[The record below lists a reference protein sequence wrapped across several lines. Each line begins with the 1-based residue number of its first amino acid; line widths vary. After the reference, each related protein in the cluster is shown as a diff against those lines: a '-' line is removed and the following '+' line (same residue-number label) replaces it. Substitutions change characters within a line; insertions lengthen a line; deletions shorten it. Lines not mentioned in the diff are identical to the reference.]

1 MHKTFLS
8 TDPMSCR
15 HHPARLQSRRLKSM
29 MLDYNSLLLALGVS
43 AACLAVTLM
52 GSWLV
57 RRSETVLLTATVG
70 LVLVVSGI
78 FVYSAYVNTPEKWLG
93 VANFVLFHAGFAT
106 IWGAGKQFL
115 TGRVFLPAIA
125 IRAFAAMVFSVVP
138 MLSGYDGLAFIAD
151 NLAIAL
157 LLFATARQYWLA
169 RAEAPAPLLGITA
182 LYTLTAIS
190 FFLCAAVLIS
200 DGKLVLGHAPSNW
213 AEDLSLAVCIAGMTG
228 IGALSLALH
237 QWRLA
242 ARHRLDAITDPLTG
256 LLNRRALFDQ
266 YGTRPMGTTTA
277 VIVFDIDHFKSVN
290 DRFGHATGDRV
301 LNVFAGELS
310 AHCRTGD
317 TAARLGGEE
326 FVLVLKEIMPGR
338 AELTAER
345 IRRAFEAR
353 EIHIDD
359 EVLTC
364 TVSVGVAPGRSKS
377 LDFDTML
384 SAADK
389 ALYVAKRAGRNRV
402 ELASYLKAVPVEATR
417 TAS

>member
-1 MHKTFLS
+1 
-8 TDPMSCR
+8 
-15 HHPARLQSRRLKSM
+15 M

-78 FVYSAYVNTPEKWLG
+78 FIYSAYVNTPEKWLG

-115 TGRVFLPAIA
+115 TGRVSLLAIA
-125 IRAFAAMVFSVVP
+125 IRALAATVFSVVP

-169 RAEAPAPLLGITA
+169 RAEAPAPLLGIA
-182 LYTLTAIS
+182 VLYTLTAIS
-190 FFLCAAVLIS
+190 FVLCAAVLIS
-200 DGKLVLGHAPSNW
+200 DGKLVLGKAPSNW

-266 YGTRPMGTTTA
+266 YGTRPIGTTTA

-290 DRFGHATGDRV
+290 DRFGHAAGDRV

-377 LDFDTML
+377 LDFDAML

-402 ELASYLKAVPVEATR
+402 ELACYLKAVPVEATR

>member
-1 MHKTFLS
+1 
-8 TDPMSCR
+8 
-15 HHPARLQSRRLKSM
+15 M

-57 RRSETVLLTATVG
+57 RRAETVLLTATVG

-78 FVYSAYVNTPEKWLG
+78 FVYSAYVNTPETWLG

-115 TGRVFLPAIA
+115 TGRVSLLAIA
-125 IRAFAAMVFSVVP
+125 IRAFAAMVLSIVP

-169 RAEAPAPLLGITA
+169 RAEAPAPLLGITG

-190 FFLCAAVLIS
+190 FVLCAAVLIS
-200 DGKLVLGHAPSNW
+200 DGKLVLGKAPSNW

-266 YGTRPMGTTTA
+266 YGARPMGTTTA

-290 DRFGHATGDRV
+290 DRFGHAAGDRV

-364 TVSVGVAPGRSKS
+364 TVSVGVAPARSKS

>member
-1 MHKTFLS
+1 MT
-8 TDPMSCR
+8 
-15 HHPARLQSRRLKSM
+15 
-29 MLDYNSLLLALGVS
+29 LDYNSLLLALGVS

-57 RRSETVLLTATVG
+57 RRAETVLLTATIG
-70 LVLVVSGI
+70 LVFVVSGI
-78 FVYSAYVNTPEKWLG
+78 FVYSAYVNRPQIWLG
-93 VANFVLFHAGFAT
+93 VASFVLFHAGFAT

-115 TGRVFLPAIA
+115 TGGLPIPALA
-125 IRAFAAMVFSVVP
+125 IRALAAMIFSVVP
-138 MLSGYDGLAFIAD
+138 MLAGYDGLAFIAD

-169 RAEAPAPLLGITA
+169 RAEAPAPILGIAA

-190 FFLCAAVLIS
+190 FVLCAGVLIA
-200 DGKLVLGHAPSNW
+200 DGKLVLGAAPNNW

-242 ARHRLDAITDPLTG
+242 ARHRLEAITDPLTG
-256 LLNRRALFDQ
+256 LLNRRAVFDQ
-266 YGTRPMGTTTA
+266 YGTRPMGSTAA

-290 DRFGHATGDRV
+290 DRYGHAAGDRV
-301 LNVFAGELS
+301 ITVFADELT
-310 AHCRTGD
+310 AHCRPGD

-326 FVLVLKEIMPGR
+326 FALVLKEIMPGR

-353 EIHIDD
+353 EIPIDGD
-359 EVLTC
+359 VLKC
-364 TVSVGVAPGRSKS
+364 TVSVGVAPGSS
-377 LDFDTML
+377 TPLDFDAML

-389 ALYVAKRAGRNRV
+389 ALYAAKRGGRNRV
-402 ELASYLKAVPVEATR
+402 ELAGHLQAVALEATR

>member
-1 MHKTFLS
+1 MT
-8 TDPMSCR
+8 
-15 HHPARLQSRRLKSM
+15 
-29 MLDYNSLLLALGVS
+29 LDYNSLLLALGVS

-57 RRSETVLLTATVG
+57 RRAETVLLTATIG
-70 LVLVVSGI
+70 LVFVVSGI
-78 FVYSAYVNTPEKWLG
+78 FVYSAYVNRPQIWLG
-93 VANFVLFHAGFAT
+93 VASFVLFHAGFAT

-115 TGRVFLPAIA
+115 TGRLPIPALA
-125 IRAFAAMVFSVVP
+125 IRALAAMIFSVVP
-138 MLSGYDGLAFIAD
+138 MLAGYDGLAFIAD

-169 RAEAPAPLLGITA
+169 RAEAPAPILGIAA

-190 FFLCAAVLIS
+190 FVLCAGVLIA
-200 DGKLVLGHAPSNW
+200 DGKLVLGAAPNNW

-242 ARHRLDAITDPLTG
+242 ARHRLEAITDPLTG
-256 LLNRRALFDQ
+256 LLNRRAVFDQ
-266 YGTRPMGTTTA
+266 YGTRPMSSTTA

-290 DRFGHATGDRV
+290 DRYGHAAGDRV
-301 LNVFAGELS
+301 ITVFADELT
-310 AHCRTGD
+310 AHCRPGD

-326 FVLVLKEIMPGR
+326 FALVLKEIMPGR

-353 EIHIDD
+353 EIPIDGD
-359 EVLTC
+359 VLKC
-364 TVSVGVAPGRSKS
+364 TVSVGVAPGRSTP
-377 LDFDTML
+377 LDFDAML

-389 ALYVAKRAGRNRV
+389 ALYAAKRGGRNRV
-402 ELASYLKAVPVEATR
+402 ELAGHLQAVPLEVSR

>member
-1 MHKTFLS
+1 MT
-8 TDPMSCR
+8 
-15 HHPARLQSRRLKSM
+15 
-29 MLDYNSLLLALGVS
+29 LDYNSLLLALGIS

-57 RRSETVLLTATVG
+57 RRAETVLLTATIG

-78 FVYSAYVNTPEKWLG
+78 FVYSAYVNRPEALFAIG
-93 VANFVLFHAGFAT
+93 SFVLFHAGFAT

-115 TGRVFLPAIA
+115 TGRVSIAAIA
-125 IRAFAAMVFSVVP
+125 IRALAAIAASILP

-169 RAEAPAPLLGITA
+169 RAEAPAPLLGIAA

-190 FFLCAAVLIS
+190 FLLCAAVLVS
-200 DGKLVLGHAPSNW
+200 DGKLVLGKAPSNW
-213 AEDLSLAVCIAGMTG
+213 AEDLSLAICIAGMTG

-242 ARHRLDAITDPLTG
+242 ARHRLEAITDPLTG
-256 LLNRRALFDQ
+256 LLNRRAVFDE

-290 DRFGHATGDRV
+290 DRYGHAAGDRV
-301 LNVFAGELS
+301 ITVFADELT
-310 AHCRTGD
+310 AHCRPGD

-326 FVLVLKEIMPGR
+326 FALVLKEIMPGR

-353 EIHIDD
+353 EIPIDG
-359 EVLTC
+359 EVLKC
-364 TVSVGVAPGRSKS
+364 TVSVGVAPGRGQM

-389 ALYVAKRAGRNRV
+389 ALYAAKRGGRNRV
-402 ELASYLKAVPVEATR
+402 ELAGHLQAVPLEASR

>member
-1 MHKTFLS
+1 
-8 TDPMSCR
+8 
-15 HHPARLQSRRLKSM
+15 M

-57 RRSETVLLTATVG
+57 RRSETVLLTATIG

-115 TGRVFLPAIA
+115 TGRVSLLAIA
-125 IRAFAAMVFSVVP
+125 IRALAAMVFSVVP

-169 RAEAPAPLLGITA
+169 RAEAPAPLLGIA
-182 LYTLTAIS
+182 VLYTLTAIS

-266 YGTRPMGTTTA
+266 YGARPMGTTTA

>member
-1 MHKTFLS
+1 
-8 TDPMSCR
+8 
-15 HHPARLQSRRLKSM
+15 M

-78 FVYSAYVNTPEKWLG
+78 FVYSAYVSMPEKWLG
-93 VANFVLFHAGFAT
+93 IANFVLFHAGFAT

-115 TGRVFLPAIA
+115 TGRVSLLAIA
-125 IRAFAAMVFSVVP
+125 IRALAAMVFSVVP

-190 FFLCAAVLIS
+190 FVLCAAVLIS

-290 DRFGHATGDRV
+290 DRFGHAAGDRV

-310 AHCRTGD
+310 AHCRSGD

-364 TVSVGVAPGRSKS
+364 TVSVGVAPGRSKG
-377 LDFDTML
+377 LDFDAML

-402 ELASYLKAVPVEATR
+402 ELASYLTAVPVEATR

>member
-1 MHKTFLS
+1 
-8 TDPMSCR
+8 
-15 HHPARLQSRRLKSM
+15 M

-78 FVYSAYVNTPEKWLG
+78 FVYSAYVSMPEKWLG
-93 VANFVLFHAGFAT
+93 IANFVLFHAGFAT

-115 TGRVFLPAIA
+115 TGRVSLLAIA
-125 IRAFAAMVFSVVP
+125 IRALAAMIFSVVP

-190 FFLCAAVLIS
+190 FVLCAAVLIS
-200 DGKLVLGHAPSNW
+200 DGKLVLGKAPSNW

-290 DRFGHATGDRV
+290 DRFGHAAGDRV
-301 LNVFAGELS
+301 LNIFAGELS
-310 AHCRTGD
+310 AHCRAGD

-377 LDFDTML
+377 LDFDAML

-402 ELASYLKAVPVEATR
+402 ELASYLTAVPVEATR

>member
-1 MHKTFLS
+1 
-8 TDPMSCR
+8 
-15 HHPARLQSRRLKSM
+15 M

-57 RRSETVLLTATVG
+57 RRSETVLLTATIG

-115 TGRVFLPAIA
+115 TGRVSLLAIA
-125 IRAFAAMVFSVVP
+125 ICALAAMVFSVVP

-169 RAEAPAPLLGITA
+169 RAEAPAPLLGIA
-182 LYTLTAIS
+182 VLYTLTAIS

-290 DRFGHATGDRV
+290 DRFGHAAGDRV

>member
-1 MHKTFLS
+1 
-8 TDPMSCR
+8 
-15 HHPARLQSRRLKSM
+15 M

-57 RRSETVLLTATVG
+57 RRAETVLLTATVG

-78 FVYSAYVNTPEKWLG
+78 FVYSGYVNTPKTWLG

-115 TGRVFLPAIA
+115 TGRMSLLAIA
-125 IRAFAAMVFSVVP
+125 IRALAAMVFSVVP

-169 RAEAPAPLLGITA
+169 RAEAPAPLLGITT

-190 FFLCAAVLIS
+190 FVLCAAVLIS
-200 DGKLVLGHAPSNW
+200 DGKLVLGKAPSNW

-290 DRFGHATGDRV
+290 DRFGHAAGDRV

-359 EVLTC
+359 EVLTF

-377 LDFDTML
+377 LDFDAML

>member
-1 MHKTFLS
+1 
-8 TDPMSCR
+8 
-15 HHPARLQSRRLKSM
+15 M

-57 RRSETVLLTATVG
+57 RRAETVLLTATIG

-115 TGRVFLPAIA
+115 TGRVSLLAIA
-125 IRAFAAMVFSVVP
+125 IRALAAMVFSVVP

-200 DGKLVLGHAPSNW
+200 DGKLVLGKAPSNW

-242 ARHRLDAITDPLTG
+242 ARHRLDATTDPLTG

-364 TVSVGVAPGRSKS
+364 TVSVGVAPGRSKN

>member
-1 MHKTFLS
+1 
-8 TDPMSCR
+8 
-15 HHPARLQSRRLKSM
+15 M

-52 GSWLV
+52 GSWLA
-57 RRSETVLLTATVG
+57 RRAETVLLTATIG

-78 FVYSAYVNTPEKWLG
+78 FVYSAYVNTPDKWAG
-93 VANFVLFHAGFAT
+93 VANFVLFQAGFAT
-106 IWGAGKQFL
+106 IWGAGHQFC
-115 TGRVFLPAIA
+115 TGRLSFFSILL
-125 IRAFAAMVFSVVP
+125 RALAAMAFSIPP
-138 MLSGYDGLAFIAD
+138 MIAGYDGLAFMAE
-151 NLAIAL
+151 NLAIAM

-169 RAEAPAPLLGITA
+169 RTEAPAPILGITA

-190 FFLCAAVLIS
+190 FVLCAAVLIF
-200 DGKLVLGHAPSNW
+200 DGKLVLGKAPNNW

-256 LLNRRALFDQ
+256 LLNRRALFDE

-290 DRFGHATGDRV
+290 DRFGHAAGDHV
-301 LNVFAGELS
+301 LKVFAAELA
-310 AHCRTGD
+310 AHCRDGD

-326 FVLVLKEIMPGR
+326 FALVMKEVMPGR
-338 AELTAER
+338 AELAAER
-345 IRRAFEAR
+345 IRRAFGACEIPVDGEA
-353 EIHIDD
+353 
-359 EVLTC
+359 LKC
-364 TVSVGVAPGRSKS
+364 TVSVGVAPGRSTP
-377 LDFDTML
+377 LDFDAML

-389 ALYVAKRAGRNRV
+389 ALYAAKRGGRNRV
-402 ELASYLKAVPVEATR
+402 ELAAYLQAVPVEASR

>member
-1 MHKTFLS
+1 
-8 TDPMSCR
+8 
-15 HHPARLQSRRLKSM
+15 M

-57 RRSETVLLTATVG
+57 RRAETVLLTATVG

-78 FVYSAYVNTPEKWLG
+78 FVYSAYVNTPETWLG
-93 VANFVLFHAGFAT
+93 VANIVLFHAGFAT

-115 TGRVFLPAIA
+115 TGRVSLLAIA
-125 IRAFAAMVFSVVP
+125 IRALAAMVFSVVP

-190 FFLCAAVLIS
+190 FVLCAAVLIS

-290 DRFGHATGDRV
+290 DRFGHAAGDRV

-310 AHCRTGD
+310 AHCRSGD

-377 LDFDTML
+377 LDFDAML

-402 ELASYLKAVPVEATR
+402 ELASYLTAVPVEATR

>member
-1 MHKTFLS
+1 
-8 TDPMSCR
+8 
-15 HHPARLQSRRLKSM
+15 M
-29 MLDYNSLLLALGVS
+29 MLDYNSLLMALGVS

-78 FVYSAYVNTPEKWLG
+78 FVYSAYVSMPEKWLG
-93 VANFVLFHAGFAT
+93 IANFVLFHAGFAT

-115 TGRVFLPAIA
+115 TGRVSLLAIA
-125 IRAFAAMVFSVVP
+125 IRALAAMVFSVVP

-190 FFLCAAVLIS
+190 FVLCAAVLIS
-200 DGKLVLGHAPSNW
+200 DGKLVLGKAPSNW

-290 DRFGHATGDRV
+290 DRFGHAAGDRV
-301 LNVFAGELS
+301 LNIFAGELS
-310 AHCRTGD
+310 AHCRAGD

-338 AELTAER
+338 AEPTAER

-377 LDFDTML
+377 LDFDAML

>member
-1 MHKTFLS
+1 
-8 TDPMSCR
+8 
-15 HHPARLQSRRLKSM
+15 M

-115 TGRVFLPAIA
+115 TGRVSLLAIA
-125 IRAFAAMVFSVVP
+125 IRALAAMVFSVVP

-169 RAEAPAPLLGITA
+169 RAEAPAPLLGIA
-182 LYTLTAIS
+182 VLYTLTAIS

-200 DGKLVLGHAPSNW
+200 DGKLVLGKAPSNW

-290 DRFGHATGDRV
+290 DRFGHAAGDRV
-301 LNVFAGELS
+301 LNVFSGELS

-326 FVLVLKEIMPGR
+326 FVLVLREIMPGR

-402 ELASYLKAVPVEATR
+402 ELASYLKAVPVEAAR

>member
-1 MHKTFLS
+1 MT
-8 TDPMSCR
+8 
-15 HHPARLQSRRLKSM
+15 
-29 MLDYNSLLLALGVS
+29 LDYNSLLLALGVS

-57 RRSETVLLTATVG
+57 RRAETVLLTATVG

-78 FVYSAYVNTPEKWLG
+78 FVYSAYVNRPQVVFAIG
-93 VANFVLFHAGFAT
+93 SFVLFHAGFAT

-115 TGRVFLPAIA
+115 TGDVSIAAIA
-125 IRAFAAMVFSVVP
+125 IRALAAMAASILP

-169 RAEAPAPLLGITA
+169 RAEAPAPLLGIAA
-182 LYTLTAIS
+182 LYTLTAVS
-190 FFLCAAVLIS
+190 FVLCAAVLVA
-200 DGKLVLGHAPSNW
+200 DGKLVLGKAPSNW
-213 AEDLSLAVCIAGMTG
+213 AEDLSLAICIAGMTG

-242 ARHRLDAITDPLTG
+242 ARHRLEAITDPLTG
-256 LLNRRALFDQ
+256 LLNRRAVFDE
-266 YGTRPMGTTTA
+266 YGTRPMGTTAA

-290 DRFGHATGDRV
+290 DRYGHAAGDRV
-301 LNVFAGELS
+301 ITVFADELT
-310 AHCRTGD
+310 AHCRPGD

-326 FVLVLKEIMPGR
+326 FALVLKEIMPGR

-353 EIHIDD
+353 EIPIDG
-359 EVLTC
+359 EVLKC
-364 TVSVGVAPGRSKS
+364 TVSVGVAPGRSTP
-377 LDFDTML
+377 LDFDAML

-389 ALYVAKRAGRNRV
+389 ALYAAKRGGRNRV
-402 ELASYLKAVPVEATR
+402 ELAGHLQAVPLEASR

>member
-1 MHKTFLS
+1 
-8 TDPMSCR
+8 
-15 HHPARLQSRRLKSM
+15 M

-57 RRSETVLLTATVG
+57 RRTETVLLTATIG

-78 FVYSAYVNTPEKWLG
+78 FIYSAYVNRPDIGFALG
-93 VANFVLFHAGFAT
+93 SFVLFHAGFAT

-115 TGRVFLPAIA
+115 SGRLSILAIA
-125 IRAFAAMVFSVVP
+125 SRALAAMAFSIVP
-138 MLSGYDGLAFIAD
+138 MVAGYDGLAFIAD

-157 LLFATARQYWLA
+157 LLFTTARQYWLA
-169 RAEAPAPLLGITA
+169 RAEAPAPLLGIAA

-190 FFLCAAVLIS
+190 FVLCAAVLIA
-200 DGKLVLGHAPSNW
+200 DGKLVLGKAPSNW

-242 ARHRLDAITDPLTG
+242 ARHRLEAITDPLTG
-256 LLNRRALFDQ
+256 LLNRRAVFDQ
-266 YGTRPMGTTTA
+266 YGTRPMGTTAA

-290 DRFGHATGDRV
+290 DRYGHASGDRV
-301 LNVFAGELS
+301 ITVFAEELT
-310 AHCRTGD
+310 AHCRSGD

-326 FVLVLKEIMPGR
+326 FALVLKEIMPGR

-353 EIHIDD
+353 EIPIDG
-359 EVLTC
+359 EVLRC
-364 TVSVGVAPGRSKS
+364 TVSVGVAPGRSTP
-377 LDFDTML
+377 LDFDAML

-389 ALYVAKRAGRNRV
+389 ALYAAKRGGRNRV
-402 ELASYLKAVPVEATR
+402 ELAGYLTAVPAEVSR

>member
-1 MHKTFLS
+1 
-8 TDPMSCR
+8 
-15 HHPARLQSRRLKSM
+15 M

-57 RRSETVLLTATVG
+57 RRAETVLLTATVG

-78 FVYSAYVNTPEKWLG
+78 FVYSGYVNTPKTWLG
-93 VANFVLFHAGFAT
+93 VANFMLFHAGFAT

-115 TGRVFLPAIA
+115 TGRMSLLSIA
-125 IRAFAAMVFSVVP
+125 IRALAAMVFSVVP

-169 RAEAPAPLLGITA
+169 RAEAPAPLLGIAT

-190 FFLCAAVLIS
+190 FVLCAAVLIS
-200 DGKLVLGHAPSNW
+200 DGKLVLGKAPSNW

-256 LLNRRALFDQ
+256 LLNRRALLDQ

-290 DRFGHATGDRV
+290 DRFGHAAGDRV

-310 AHCRTGD
+310 AHCRTCD

-377 LDFDTML
+377 LDFDAML
-384 SAADK
+384 NAADK

>member
-1 MHKTFLS
+1 
-8 TDPMSCR
+8 
-15 HHPARLQSRRLKSM
+15 M

-52 GSWLV
+52 GSWFV

-115 TGRVFLPAIA
+115 SGRVSLLAIA
-125 IRAFAAMVFSVVP
+125 IRALAAMAFSVVP

-169 RAEAPAPLLGITA
+169 RAEAPAPLLGITV

-190 FFLCAAVLIS
+190 FVLCAAVLMS

-290 DRFGHATGDRV
+290 DRFGHAAGDRV
-301 LNVFAGELS
+301 LNIFAGELS
-310 AHCRTGD
+310 AHCCTGD

>member
-1 MHKTFLS
+1 
-8 TDPMSCR
+8 
-15 HHPARLQSRRLKSM
+15 M

-57 RRSETVLLTATVG
+57 RRAETVLLTATIG

-78 FVYSAYVNTPEKWLG
+78 FVYSAYVSRPDIG
-93 VANFVLFHAGFAT
+93 FAIGSFVLFHAGFAT

-115 TGRVFLPAIA
+115 SGRLSILAIA
-125 IRAFAAMVFSVVP
+125 SRALAAMAFSIVP
-138 MLSGYDGLAFIAD
+138 MVAGYDGLAFIAD

-169 RAEAPAPLLGITA
+169 RVEAPAPLLGIAA

-190 FFLCAAVLIS
+190 FVLCAAVLIA
-200 DGKLVLGHAPSNW
+200 DGKLVLGKAPSNW

-242 ARHRLDAITDPLTG
+242 ARHRLEAITDPLTG
-256 LLNRRALFDQ
+256 LLNRRAVFDQ
-266 YGTRPMGTTTA
+266 YGTRPMGTTAA

-290 DRFGHATGDRV
+290 DRYGHASGDRV
-301 LNVFAGELS
+301 ITVFAEELT
-310 AHCRTGD
+310 AHCRPGD

-326 FVLVLKEIMPGR
+326 FALVLKEIMPGR

-353 EIHIDD
+353 EIPIDG
-359 EVLTC
+359 EVLRC
-364 TVSVGVAPGRSKS
+364 TVSVGVAPGRSTP
-377 LDFDTML
+377 LDFDAML

-389 ALYVAKRAGRNRV
+389 ALYAAKRGGRNRV
-402 ELASYLKAVPVEATR
+402 ELAGYLTAVPAEVSR

>member
-1 MHKTFLS
+1 
-8 TDPMSCR
+8 
-15 HHPARLQSRRLKSM
+15 M

-115 TGRVFLPAIA
+115 TGRVSLLAIA
-125 IRAFAAMVFSVVP
+125 IRALAAMVFSVVP

-169 RAEAPAPLLGITA
+169 RAEAPAPLLGIA
-182 LYTLTAIS
+182 VLYTLTAIS
-190 FFLCAAVLIS
+190 FVLCAAVLIS
-200 DGKLVLGHAPSNW
+200 DGKLVLGKAPSNW

-290 DRFGHATGDRV
+290 DRFGHAVGDRV

-353 EIHIDD
+353 EIDIDD

-377 LDFDTML
+377 LDFDAML

-402 ELASYLKAVPVEATR
+402 ELASYLKAVPSRQRAPR
-417 TAS
+417 LDS

>member
-1 MHKTFLS
+1 
-8 TDPMSCR
+8 
-15 HHPARLQSRRLKSM
+15 M
-29 MLDYNSLLLALGVS
+29 MLDYNSRLLALGVS

-78 FVYSAYVNTPEKWLG
+78 FVYSAYVNTPETWLG

-115 TGRVFLPAIA
+115 TGRVSLLAIA
-125 IRAFAAMVFSVVP
+125 IRALAAMVFSVVP

-169 RAEAPAPLLGITA
+169 RAEAPAPLLGIA
-182 LYTLTAIS
+182 VLYTLTAIS

-200 DGKLVLGHAPSNW
+200 DGKLVLGKAPSNW

-290 DRFGHATGDRV
+290 DRFGHAAGDRV
-301 LNVFAGELS
+301 LNVFSGELS

-326 FVLVLKEIMPGR
+326 FVLVLREIMPGR

-402 ELASYLKAVPVEATR
+402 ELASYLKAVPVEAAR

>member
-1 MHKTFLS
+1 
-8 TDPMSCR
+8 
-15 HHPARLQSRRLKSM
+15 M

-57 RRSETVLLTATVG
+57 RRAETVLLTATVG
-70 LVLVVSGI
+70 LILVVSGI
-78 FVYSAYVNTPEKWLG
+78 FVYSGYVNTPKTWLG

-115 TGRVFLPAIA
+115 TGRMSLLAIA
-125 IRAFAAMVFSVVP
+125 IRALAAMVFSVVP

-169 RAEAPAPLLGITA
+169 RAEAPAPLLGITT

-190 FFLCAAVLIS
+190 FVLCAAVLIS
-200 DGKLVLGHAPSNW
+200 DGKLVLGKAPSNW

-290 DRFGHATGDRV
+290 DRFGHAAGDRV

-310 AHCRTGD
+310 AHCRTCD

-377 LDFDTML
+377 LDFDAML

>member
-1 MHKTFLS
+1 
-8 TDPMSCR
+8 
-15 HHPARLQSRRLKSM
+15 M
-29 MLDYNSLLLALGVS
+29 MLDYNSLLLALGIS

-57 RRSETVLLTATVG
+57 RRTETVLLTATIG

-78 FVYSAYVNTPEKWLG
+78 FIYSAYVSRPDIG
-93 VANFVLFHAGFAT
+93 FAIGSFVLFHAGFAT

-115 TGRVFLPAIA
+115 SGRLSILAIA
-125 IRAFAAMVFSVVP
+125 TRALAAMAFSILP
-138 MLSGYDGLAFIAD
+138 MVAGYDGLAFIAD

-169 RAEAPAPLLGITA
+169 RVEAPAPLLGIAA

-190 FFLCAAVLIS
+190 FVLCAAVLIA
-200 DGKLVLGHAPSNW
+200 DGRLVLGKAPSNW

-242 ARHRLDAITDPLTG
+242 ARHRLEAITDPLTG
-256 LLNRRALFDQ
+256 LLNRRAVFDQ
-266 YGTRPMGTTTA
+266 YGTRPMGTTSA

-290 DRFGHATGDRV
+290 DRYGHASGDRV
-301 LNVFAGELS
+301 ITVFAEELT
-310 AHCRTGD
+310 AHCRPGD

-326 FVLVLKEIMPGR
+326 FAIVLKEIMPGR

-353 EIHIDD
+353 EIPIDG
-359 EVLTC
+359 EVLRC
-364 TVSVGVAPGRSKS
+364 TVSVGVAPGRSTP
-377 LDFDTML
+377 LDFDAML

-389 ALYVAKRAGRNRV
+389 ALYAAKRGGRNRV
-402 ELASYLKAVPVEATR
+402 ELAGYLTAVPAEVSR

>member
-1 MHKTFLS
+1 
-8 TDPMSCR
+8 
-15 HHPARLQSRRLKSM
+15 M
-29 MLDYNSLLLALGVS
+29 MLDYNSLLMALGVS

-78 FVYSAYVNTPEKWLG
+78 FVYSAYVSTPEKWLG
-93 VANFVLFHAGFAT
+93 IANFVLFHAGFAT

-115 TGRVFLPAIA
+115 TGRVSLLAIA
-125 IRAFAAMVFSVVP
+125 IRALAAMISSVVP

-190 FFLCAAVLIS
+190 FVLCAAVLIS
-200 DGKLVLGHAPSNW
+200 DGKLVLGKAPSNW

-290 DRFGHATGDRV
+290 DRFGHAAGDRV
-301 LNVFAGELS
+301 LNIFAGELS
-310 AHCRTGD
+310 AHCRAGD

-377 LDFDTML
+377 LDFDAML

>member
-1 MHKTFLS
+1 MT
-8 TDPMSCR
+8 
-15 HHPARLQSRRLKSM
+15 
-29 MLDYNSLLLALGVS
+29 LDYNSLLLALGVS

-57 RRSETVLLTATVG
+57 RRAETVLLTATIG

-78 FVYSAYVNTPEKWLG
+78 FVYSAYVNRPEALFAIG
-93 VANFVLFHAGFAT
+93 SFVLFHAGFAT

-115 TGRVFLPAIA
+115 TGHVSNAAIA
-125 IRAFAAMVFSVVP
+125 IRALAAIAASILP

-169 RAEAPAPLLGITA
+169 RAEAPAPLLGIAA

-190 FFLCAAVLIS
+190 FLLCAAVLVS
-200 DGKLVLGHAPSNW
+200 DGKLVLGKAPSNW
-213 AEDLSLAVCIAGMTG
+213 AEDLSLAICIAGMTG

-242 ARHRLDAITDPLTG
+242 ARHRLEAITDPLTG
-256 LLNRRALFDQ
+256 LLNRRAVFDE

-290 DRFGHATGDRV
+290 DRYGHAAGDRV
-301 LNVFAGELS
+301 ITVFADELT
-310 AHCRTGD
+310 AHCRPGD

-326 FVLVLKEIMPGR
+326 FALVLKEIMPGR

-353 EIHIDD
+353 EIPIDG
-359 EVLTC
+359 EVLKC
-364 TVSVGVAPGRSKS
+364 TVSVGVAPGRSTP
-377 LDFDTML
+377 LDFDAML

-389 ALYVAKRAGRNRV
+389 ALYAAKRGGRNRV
-402 ELASYLKAVPVEATR
+402 ELAGHLQAVPLEASR

>member
-1 MHKTFLS
+1 
-8 TDPMSCR
+8 
-15 HHPARLQSRRLKSM
+15 M

-93 VANFVLFHAGFAT
+93 VANFVLFHAGFAA

-115 TGRVFLPAIA
+115 TGRVSLPAIA
-125 IRAFAAMVFSVVP
+125 SRAFAAMVFSVVP

-169 RAEAPAPLLGITA
+169 RAEAPAPLLGITV
-182 LYTLTAIS
+182 LYTLTAIT
-190 FFLCAAVLIS
+190 FVLCAAVLIS

-266 YGTRPMGTTTA
+266 YGARPMGATTA

-310 AHCRTGD
+310 AHCRTSD